1 MWKKIGDFLFGGF
14 TCHQPH
20 SPDPRPAPARP
31 QRDRHVTDFIAL
43 AQQARD
49 AGLMKRDIAW
59 YVGRMIRLGLGF
71 AAVGVMFVMLGHSWW
86 QMLTAVL
93 LGFMCTQVGF
103 LSHDAAHRQI
113 FASAKKNEWAAR
125 ITGNLF
131 VGLSYGWWM
140 NKHGKHHANPTR
152 SARTTTLP
160 PAPSSSPR
168 RTRRPGPVSPNGSP
182 PHQGYFFFPLLTLV
196 ALDLH
201 ISAIRRVLQPQGDRA
216 VPRRRNRPAGRST
229 DRCPGGGRAGD
240 GPVDGLAFVAV
251 QIITLGV
258 YMGGAFAPNHKGM
271 PLVPKDVKIDFM
283 RRQTLM
289 SRNIKG
295 GWWVDAGMGGL
306 NYQIEHHLFPTMSS
320 KNLKLVQPMVR
331 EYCAERHIAYT
342 ETTLTQSYM
351 IVMRYLN
358 RVGLGQRD
366 PSSAP
371 SRRSSAP
378 RGRFPG
384 PTTGVATGRVFG

>member
-1 MWKKIGDFLFGGF
+1 MSSATL
-14 TCHQPH
+14 T
-20 SPDPRPAPARP
+20 RPVSKPARP

-43 AQQARD
+43 AEQVRD

-59 YVGRMIRLGLGF
+59 YIGRMIRLGLGF
-71 AAVGVMFVMLGHSWW
+71 AAVGGMFVMLGHSWW

-140 NKHGKHHANPTR
+140 NKHGKHHANPNKIGKDDDIAAGAVVFTPDDAQ
-152 SARTTTLP
+152 ARTGF
-160 PAPSSSPR
+160 AKWFAA
-168 RTRRPGPVSPNGSP
+168 
-182 PHQGYFFFPLLTLV
+182 HQGYFFFPLLTLV

-201 ISAIRRVLQPQGDRA
+201 ISAIRRVLNRKEIVPSRGAEIALLAIRLIGVPVAA
-216 VPRRRNRPAGRST
+216 VLVM
-229 DRCPGGGRAGD
+229 
-240 GPVDGLAFVAV
+240 GPWIGLAFVAV

-331 EYCAERHIAYT
+331 EYCAERKIAYT
-342 ETTLTQSYM
+342 ETTLSHSYM

-366 PSSAP
+366 PFECPVTAQLRSA
-371 SRRSSAP
+371 R
-378 RGRFPG
+378 
-384 PTTGVATGRVFG
+384 

>member
-1 MWKKIGDFLFGGF
+1 MSSATL
-14 TCHQPH
+14 T
-20 SPDPRPAPARP
+20 RPAAGPARP
-31 QRDRHVTDFIAL
+31 QRDRHVTDFITL
-43 AQQARD
+43 AQQVRD
-49 AGLMKRDIAW
+49 AGLMRRDVAW

-71 AAVGVMFVMLGHSWW
+71 AAIGVMFVMLGQSWW

-93 LGFMCTQVGF
+93 LGFLCTQVGF

-140 NKHGKHHANPTR
+140 NKHGRHHANPNKVGKDDDIAAGAVVFTPEDAQTR
-152 SARTTTLP
+152 TGFAKWF
-160 PAPSSSPR
+160 AA
-168 RTRRPGPVSPNGSP
+168 
-182 PHQGYFFFPLLTLV
+182 HQGYFFFPLLTLV

-201 ISAIRRVLQPQGDRA
+201 ISAIRRVFNRNEIVPSRGAEIGLLA
-216 VPRRRNRPAGRST
+216 VRLIGVPVA
-229 DRCPGGGRAGD
+229 AILVM
-240 GPVDGLAFVAV
+240 GPWIGLAFVAV

-295 GWWVDAGMGGL
+295 GWWVDTGMGGL

-331 EYCAERHIAYT
+331 EYCAERNIAYT
-342 ETTLTQSYM
+342 ETTLGHSYM

-366 PSSAP
+366 PFECPLTAQLRSA
-371 SRRSSAP
+371 R
-378 RGRFPG
+378 
-384 PTTGVATGRVFG
+384 

>member
-1 MWKKIGDFLFGGF
+1 MSSATL
-14 TCHQPH
+14 T
-20 SPDPRPAPARP
+20 RPAARPARP

-140 NKHGKHHANPTR
+140 NKHGKHHANPNKIGKDDDIAAGAVVFTPEDAQTR
-152 SARTTTLP
+152 TGFAKWFA
-160 PAPSSSPR
+160 APS
-168 RTRRPGPVSPNGSP
+168 G
-182 PHQGYFFFPLLTLV
+182 LLL
-196 ALDLH
+196 L
-201 ISAIRRVLQPQGDRA
+201 
-216 VPRRRNRPAGRST
+216 PAA
-229 DRCPGGGRAGD
+229 DPGGAGPAYFRHPPRAEPQARSCPSRAAEIGLLAVRLIGVPVAAVLVM
-240 GPVDGLAFVAV
+240 GPWIGLAFVAV

-342 ETTLTQSYM
+342 ETTLSQSYM

-358 RVGLGQRD
+358 RVGWASGI